1 MITTQTLILLAAA
14 YFIGSM
20 PFAIWI
26 GQLFYGID
34 IREHG
39 SGNAGATN
47 ALRVLGKKA
56 GFTVL
61 ALDVLK
67 GIASVMLARISAEY
81 SPVTERFV
89 NFELVLGISALFGHI
104 FPIYAGFRGGKGIAT
119 LLGVVIAI
127 VPMAAFYSTL
137 AFVLVLIFTRYVSL
151 GSILA
156 SVVFPIYIIFI
167 DRTEHLSLKIFSIFI
182 TALVVIT
189 HQKNIER
196 LLRRE
201 ESKIFARKESADDTD
216 DDDEEED

>member
-81 SPVTERFV
+81 SPVTERFTTTPTPTG
-89 NFELVLGISALFGHI
+89 LG
-104 FPIYAGFRGGKGIAT
+104 P
-119 LLGVVIAI
+119 
-127 VPMAAFYSTL
+127 STM
-137 AFVLVLIFTRYVSL
+137 
-151 GSILA
+151 
-156 SVVFPIYIIFI
+156 
-167 DRTEHLSLKIFSIFI
+167 
-182 TALVVIT
+182 
-189 HQKNIER
+189 
-196 LLRRE
+196 
-201 ESKIFARKESADDTD
+201 
-216 DDDEEED
+216 